1 MAFFC
6 AILNKMANLRPKHTL
21 GLFAPKKLG
30 IS

>member
-21 GLFAPKKLG
+21 GLFASKKAR
-30 IS
+30 